1 MAKLL
6 EEMQEM
12 KNQVI
17 EDYYKQALATNQF
30 VGRNFEMALKLQR
43 QWRMQKVRKLFNKKR

>member
-6 EEMQEM
+6 QEMQEM
-12 KNQVI
+12 KEQVI

-30 VGRNFEMALKLQR
+30 MGRNFEMALKLQR
-43 QWRMQKVRKLFNKKR
+43 QWRMQKIRKIFNKKK